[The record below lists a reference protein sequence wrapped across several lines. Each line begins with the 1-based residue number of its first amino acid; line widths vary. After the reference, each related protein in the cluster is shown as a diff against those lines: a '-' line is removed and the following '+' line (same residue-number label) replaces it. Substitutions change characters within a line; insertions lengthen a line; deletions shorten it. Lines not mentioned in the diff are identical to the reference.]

1 MNVRVE
7 RKKTFA
13 KNLRAKAARALFKKG
28 ALFAALSLFCGP
40 LFADWNSLSIP
51 DSAEIRRQISREWF
65 ESSLDV
71 LRGLNSEIR
80 TNQIGVQFQVRLE
93 EQQEVFLTIVAP
105 KSQMKVDVYEAAGV
119 RTATED
125 SYNMES
131 PGAWILV
138 RSKKDGSPLLS
149 RYYFAKDPGV
159 YVQFRPNKE
168 ASLADLVIF
177 ENYAARGVPLG
188 VPFEK
193 FYTASFAEIQGLT
206 KGNLPWK
213 NVEPRAGHY
222 DDTLV
227 MIQTI
232 RDSLGNIAYVD
243 DAAYNEEGKPVAIH
257 NGQAR
262 FVPENFRRSL
272 TLSSAG
278 FVKWIC
284 DGLVEP
290 LAGSY
295 LKLGPLVKETVETN
309 PTGSQGVLASRWNA
323 NFSLDWTR
331 NLAAA
336 VLSVRSKKTIMYPDS
351 GVDVSIEPFA
361 ARWTANGVQSAAG
374 YIKNTGYKIQYLKP
388 LLYVL
393 ATLNPQYFYLAA
405 IRQTGKDA
413 KGNEIKV
420 FNDAAAIFP
429 YFDSEGR
436 FKATVF
442 YDGAEYTLQQ
452 FCDSFAGMKAGDSF
466 AHLTR
471 VKASAKFYPQEPPK
485 DLKND

>member
-1 MNVRVE
+1 ME
-7 RKKTFA
+7 RNLFLKDSFVKA
-13 KNLRAKAARALFKKG
+13 KRAAYRTSQRL
-28 ALFAALSLFCGP
+28 ALFALVLFGGA
-40 LFADWNSLSIP
+40 FAYAEWNSFSIP
-51 DSAEIRRQISREWF
+51 DSAEIRRQVSREWF
-65 ESSLDV
+65 EGSLDV

-80 TNQIGVQFQVRLE
+80 INQVGTQFQVRLE
-93 EQQEVFLTIVAP
+93 EQQDVFLTIVAP

-125 SYNMES
+125 SYNMDS
-131 PGAWILV
+131 PGAWLLI
-138 RSKKDGSPLLS
+138 RSKKNGEPLS
-149 RYYFAKDPGV
+149 VRYCFAKDAGV
-159 YVQFRPNKE
+159 FVQFRPDKNGKT
-168 ASLADLVIF
+168 SLADLVLF

-188 VPFEK
+188 VPFET
-193 FYTASFAEIQGLT
+193 FYTASFAQIQALT
-206 KGNLPWK
+206 KNNLPW
-213 NVEPRAGHY
+213 NYVAPVEGRY

-232 RDSLGNIAYVD
+232 RAALGDIAYAD
-243 DAAYNEEGKPVAIH
+243 DAAYNEEGNPVSIQT
-257 NGQAR
+257 GQDR
-262 FVPENFRRSL
+262 YIPEPLRKKL

-295 LKLGPLVKETVETN
+295 LKLRPLVQKTVDVN
-309 PTGSQGVLASRWNA
+309 PTGTQGVLEANYNA

-336 VLSVRSKKTIMYPDS
+336 VLSVSSKKTIMYKDS
-351 GVDVSIEPFA
+351 GVDVSVEPFA
-361 ARWTANGVQSAAG
+361 AKWTDKGVQSEVG

-393 ATLNPQYFYLAA
+393 ATTNPQNFYLAA
-405 IRQTGKDA
+405 IRQTGGGSGA
-413 KGNEIKV
+413 PEVKV

-429 YFDSEGR
+429 YFDSDGK
-436 FKATVF
+436 FKAVVF
-442 YDGAEYTLQQ
+442 YDGVEYTLRQ
-452 FCDSFAGMKAGDSF
+452 FCDSFAGQRTNDSF

-471 VKASAKFYPQEPPK
+471 VKTSAKFYPQEPRK
-485 DLKND
+485 DRKND